1 MYIDIRMYVHVYI
14 CLFSQKQ
21 NKNVFNLKH
30 FSKVHAFPHE
40 PFFPKHHVFSK
51 RVMPSF
57 FKNGFQGQVC
67 LYIYVHAYINVN
79 VPKYMYAHDTNAF
92 FRSSPFFFFK
102 EMPSFLQKYPCFF
115 KNTSKVLSCFS
126 TTKKKKT
133 RCFVV
138 QKNMSLCNDVCK
150 FLGFYCFSWSIPHIK
165 LTEFNYPLHQSSSC
179 FKLVLVLLKW
189 VICQD
194 VNDMSLEVRSE
205 LPCCCYQ

>member
-1 MYIDIRMYVHVYI
+1 MYVHVYI

-21 NKNVFNLKH
+21 KKKNVFNLKH

-79 VPKYMYAHDTNAF
+79 VPKYMYTHDTKKIYVHTWYKYIF
-92 FRSSPFFFFK
+92 SLIIFFFLRDAPVSSKIPLF
-102 EMPSFLQKYPCFF
+102 FQKYVKSIELFF
-115 KNTSKVLSCFS
+115 NN
-126 TTKKKKT
+126 KKKKT

-179 FKLVLVLLKW
+179 FKLVLVLLKR
-189 VICQD
+189 VI
-194 VNDMSLEVRSE
+194 
-205 LPCCCYQ
+205 Y

>member
-1 MYIDIRMYVHVYI
+1 MYIPLYTLIYPYTYVYIDIRMYVHVYI

-21 NKNVFNLKH
+21 KKKNVFNLKH

-92 FRSSPFFFFK
+92 FRSSPFFLK
-102 EMPSFLQKYPCFF
+102 RCPRFF
-115 KNTSKVLSCFS
+115 KNTLVFSKI
-126 TTKKKKT
+126 
-133 RCFVV
+133 R
-138 QKNMSLCNDVCK
+138 QK
-150 FLGFYCFSWSIPHIK
+150 Y
-165 LTEFNYPLHQSSSC
+165 
-179 FKLVLVLLKW
+179 
-189 VICQD
+189 
-194 VNDMSLEVRSE
+194 
-205 LPCCCYQ
+205 